1 MKDQQHHKKT
11 WVVIVTYN
19 AEKWIRNCIN
29 SIDESTIRSSIVIV
43 DNNSSDNTVA
53 IISKEYTGCALI
65 KNSTNKGFGYANN
78 MGIRFSLENGADY
91 VVLLNQDAKLQARA
105 LEHLLYFSAKYPEYG
120 ILTPMT
126 YSYDGL
132 DLDAHLLNETF
143 RYNLALASDI
153 FFDRAAEVYDVTLR
167 PAAIWLIKKEALL
180 DAGLFD
186 PLFFM
191 YREDDDLWNRFI
203 AKNWKVGFSPKAV
216 AYHHTAN
223 SGGYTLQKRI
233 WYAYGDMVMGLKN
246 SNRTF
251 SNCLFKYIRN
261 YASKTISATA
271 FLNRS
276 ELYVLQVS
284 FFSVLFKINKISR
297 SRNLCLKTR
306 GAFITDIN

>member
-1 MKDQQHHKKT
+1 MTDQQHHKKT

-29 SIDESTIRSSIVIV
+29 SINESTHRSSVVVV
-43 DNNSSDNTVA
+43 DNNSSDNTVE
-53 IISKEYTGCALI
+53 IISKEYSSCTLI
-65 KNSTNKGFGYANN
+65 KKNENKGFGYANN
-78 MGIRFSLENGADY
+78 IGIRYSLENGADY
-91 VVLLNQDAKLQARA
+91 VVLLNQDAKLQAKTI
-105 LEHLLYFSAKYPEYG
+105 EHLIYFSAKYPEYG

-126 YSYDGL
+126 YSYNGL

-167 PAAIWLIKKEALL
+167 PAAIWLIKKGAFL

-191 YREDDDLWNRFI
+191 YREDDDLWKRFL
-203 AKNWKVGFSPKAV
+203 AKDWKVGFFPSAV
-216 AYHHTAN
+216 AYHHTP
-223 SGGYTLQKRI
+223 STGGYTLQKRI
-233 WYAYGDMVMGLKN
+233 WYSYGDMLMGLKHN
-246 SNRTF
+246 NMSFTL
-251 SNCLFKYIRN
+251 CLLKYIRN
-261 YASKTISATA
+261 YISRTISALA

-284 FFSVLFKINKISR
+284 FFSVLFKIRKIYR
-297 SRNLCLKTR
+297 SRNMCLKSS
-306 GAFITDIN
+306 GAFIAE

>member
-1 MKDQQHHKKT
+1 VTSLRNNILKIKKIT
-11 WVVIVTYN
+11 GVKVYIVIVTYN

-29 SIDESTIRSSIVIV
+29 SINESTVKSSVVIV
-43 DNNSSDNTVA
+43 DNNSSDNTVD
-53 IISKEYTGCALI
+53 IISKEYSSCTLI
-65 KNSTNKGFGYANN
+65 KNNANKGFGYANN
-78 MGIRFSLENGADY
+78 KGIRFSLENGADY
-91 VVLLNQDAKLQARA
+91 LVLLNQDAKLQTKA

-126 YSYDGL
+126 YSYNGL
-132 DLDAHLLNETF
+132 DLDAHLLYETF
-143 RYNLALASDI
+143 RYNLTLASDI
-153 FFDRAAEVYDVTLR
+153 FFDRAAEVYDVSLR

-203 AKNWKVGFSPKAV
+203 AKDWKVGFFPRAV
-216 AYHHTAN
+216 AYHHTAS

-233 WYAYGDMVMGLKN
+233 WYAYGDMLIGLKN
-246 SNRTF
+246 NNLSFIR
-251 SNCLFKYIRN
+251 CLLKYIQN
-261 YASKTISATA
+261 YISRTISALA

-284 FFSVLFKINKISR
+284 FFFSVI
-297 SRNLCLKTR
+297 
-306 GAFITDIN
+306 

>member
-1 MKDQQHHKKT
+1 MKVY
-11 WVVIVTYN
+11 VVVVTYN
-19 AEKWIRNCIN
+19 AEEWIRNCIN
-29 SIDESTIRSSIVIV
+29 SINESTYRSSVVVV
-43 DNNSSDNTVA
+43 DNNSSDNTVD
-53 IISKEYTGCALI
+53 IISKEYSSCTLI
-65 KNSTNKGFGYANN
+65 KNNANKGFGYANN

-91 VVLLNQDAKLQARA
+91 IVLLNQDAKLQAKA

-120 ILTPMT
+120 ILSPMT

-132 DLDAHLLNETF
+132 ELDAHLLNETF
-143 RYNLALASDI
+143 RYNLTLASDI

-186 PLFFM
+186 ALFFM

-203 AKNWKVGFSPKAV
+203 AKDWKVGFFPRAV
-216 AYHHTAN
+216 AYHHTSS

-233 WYAYGDMVMGLKN
+233 WYAYGDMLMGLKN
-246 SNRTF
+246 NKLSF
-251 SNCLFKYIRN
+251 ILCLLKYIYN
-261 YASKTISATA
+261 YISRTISALA

-284 FFSVLFKINKISR
+284 FFSVLFMIRKIYR
-297 SRNLCLKTR
+297 SRIVCLKSR
-306 GAFITDIN
+306 GAFIADNI

>member
-1 MKDQQHHKKT
+1 MNHLQ
-11 WVVIVTYN
+11 
-19 AEKWIRNCIN
+19 
-29 SIDESTIRSSIVIV
+29 V
-43 DNNSSDNTVA
+43 DNDSSDSTVA
-53 IISKEYTGCALI
+53 IISREYPSCKLI
-65 KNSTNKGFGYANN
+65 KSNTNKGFGYANN
-78 MGIRFSLENGADY
+78 IGIRYSLENGADY
-91 VVLLNQDAKLQARA
+91 VLLLNQDAKLRAKA
-105 LEHLLYFSAKYPEYG
+105 LEHLLYFSAKYPDYG

-167 PAAIWLIKKEALL
+167 PAAIWLIKREALL
-180 DAGLFD
+180 DVGLFD

-203 AKNWKVGFSPKAV
+203 AKNWKVGFFPKAV
-216 AYHHTAN
+216 AYHHTVS
-223 SGGYTLQKRI
+223 SGCYTLQKRI

-246 SNRTF
+246 RNRTF
-251 SNCLFKYIRN
+251 SDCLFKYIRN
-261 YASKTISATA
+261 YISRSISAMA

-284 FFSVLFKINKISR
+284 FFSVLFKIIKIYR
-297 SRNLCLKTR
+297 SRNICLKAR
-306 GAFITDIN
+306 GAFIDDNC

>member
-1 MKDQQHHKKT
+1 MLDQQLHKVT

-29 SIDESTIRSSIVIV
+29 SIDESTVKSSVVIV
-43 DNNSSDNTVA
+43 DNNSSDKTVA
-53 IISKEYTGCALI
+53 IISNEYPSCTLI
-65 KNSTNKGFGYANN
+65 KNNSNKGFGYANN
-78 MGIRFSLENGADY
+78 MGIRFSLANRADY
-91 VVLLNQDAKLQARA
+91 VVLLNQDAKLHAGA
-105 LEHLLYFSAKYPEYG
+105 LEHLLYFSVKYPEYG

-203 AKNWKVGFSPKAV
+203 AKDWKVGFFPSAF
-216 AYHHTAN
+216 AYHHTAS

-233 WYAYGDMVMGLKN
+233 WYTYGDMLMGLKN
-246 SNRTF
+246 NNLSF
-251 SNCLFKYIRN
+251 KLCLLKYIR
-261 YASKTISATA
+261 YYISRTISALA

-284 FFSVLFKINKISR
+284 FFSVFFKLRKIYR
-297 SRNLCLKTR
+297 SRIVCLKSR
-306 GAFITDIN
+306 GAFIVDNT